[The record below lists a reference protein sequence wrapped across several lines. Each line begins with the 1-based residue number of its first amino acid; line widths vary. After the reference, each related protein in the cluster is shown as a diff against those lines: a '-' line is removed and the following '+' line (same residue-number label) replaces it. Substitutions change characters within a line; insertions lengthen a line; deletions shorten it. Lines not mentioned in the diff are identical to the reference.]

1 MNSSTKIESCSNCNS
16 QYRIPTDKSIL
27 ATCPNCKQKFQYKYG
42 AKITYKKNT
51 GRVFLK
57 IVATI
62 IFCMI
67 WGSIQSGCQAATRNG
82 SGAGYALVNIFGL
95 ILLVAGIYGIW
106 KFNPDSVSN
115 DDNQK
120 LEKS

>member
-1 MNSSTKIESCSNCNS
+1 M
-16 QYRIPTDKSIL
+16 
-27 ATCPNCKQKFQYKYG
+27 
-42 AKITYKKNT
+42 
-51 GRVFLK
+51 RVFLK

-82 SGAGYALVNIFGL
+82 SGGGYVLVNIFGL

-106 KFNPDSVSN
+106 KFNPDSVDSN
-115 DDNQK
+115 DNQK
-120 LEKS
+120 LDKS